1 MKDARTVRPYQS
13 SGECPHGNC
22 FISEI
27 TLTEK
32 NQLILRIKLLFLV
45 ILEIRGDKKA
55 PQGIR
60 EITLII
66 KTPAYHEDLRVSVGQ
81 VKIPCD
87 SWRERCCR

>member
-32 NQLILRIKLLFLV
+32 KSTDYTGYTDFPRDPRDPWRKEN
-45 ILEIRGDKKA
+45 A
-55 PQGIR
+55 PQGIC

-66 KTPAYHEDLRVSVGQ
+66 KTPAYHEDLRVSFNKV
-81 VKIPCD
+81 
-87 SWRERCCR
+87 